1 MNPTRITR
9 RLSIEAPSRGSHDA
23 DFREQEGA
31 RKACAARS
39 ETDEEMRVG
48 EEVVVTRFE
57 HGVAYV
63 RRWSELAE
71 KAGVAPA
78 EEEKSL

>member
-1 MNPTRITR
+1 MGI
-9 RLSIEAPSRGSHDA
+9 
-23 DFREQEGA
+23 
-31 RKACAARS
+31 RKACAARA
-39 ETDEEMRVG
+39 ETGEDIQRD

-63 RRWSELAE
+63 RRWNELAE
-71 KAGVAPA
+71 KAGLLPE

>member
-1 MNPTRITR
+1 VGR
-9 RLSIEAPSRGSHDA
+9 
-23 DFREQEGA
+23 
-31 RKACAARS
+31 
-39 ETDEEMRVG
+39 G

-57 HGVAYV
+57 KGVAYV

-71 KAGVAPA
+71 KAGVTPA